1 MLAYTSKCFDILIK
15 KDKKKK
21 EEEIHSIISYSFY
34 LIIDLLMTQNYINAK
49 LIIKLS

>member
-15 KDKKKK
+15 KDNKKKK
-21 EEEIHSIISYSFY
+21 EIHSIISYSFY